1 MLPAVAGFGP
11 PRFRKPS
18 CPVCALNPVLRQRP
32 VGAPLEKGLWVS
44 EPVGQA
50 GGPPFLLHLGCGLS
64 EEPCSYSPIPFR
76 ASAPGEADVSF
87 GPQP

>member
-11 PRFRKPS
+11 QSFRQPS

-32 VGAPLEKGLWVS
+32 VGAPLEKGLTVS

-50 GGPPFLLHLGCGLS
+50 RGPPSLLHLGRGLPK
-64 EEPCSYSPIPFR
+64 EPRSYSPIPFR
-76 ASAPGEADVSF
+76 A
-87 GPQP
+87 